1 MSSTDGCGAEDISRS
16 IQTLCQQCKVQA
28 TDQGQKDALK
38 TKCDAILA
46 SAPAASFPQRLYEQS
61 SRTEGMSKMQSI
73 AGMSPLTLGVCG
85 LVIAGL
91 SLTLVISALRGQ
103 RSAFRQQDSE
113 HTQTNPSDSEICM
126 LE

>member
-1 MSSTDGCGAEDISRS
+1 MSSTDGCGAEDIRRS

-91 SLTLVISALRGQ
+91 SLTMVIGASRAQRSALR
-103 RSAFRQQDSE
+103 RQGSDQQ
-113 HTQTNPSDSEICM
+113 QTNPSDSESCM